1 MGYFISILLFFPLL
15 SPPIPQDGWIQWVF
29 EFPNQITCAVFLDQ
43 ERESIKELVSRQI
56 SVPHKIKDVQCMTR
70 DQVIDANTKLGHIPQ
85 WQTTP
90 KKKPKRPMI

>member
-1 MGYFISILLFFPLL
+1 MGYFVSILLFFPLL

-90 KKKPKRPMI
+90 RKKPKRPMI